1 MKFKILSKDD
11 LSHLE
16 EELKHF
22 LIANGVSNEEWIDM
36 NENNPDKAIDLV
48 ELFSDVV
55 YQKVFEQ
62 LKFVEH
68 QSKDALLVFKCD
80 KEEIRLIGVNVK
92 KGMPGDLSSPEKIQ
106 ETMKDHVESL
116 EIFRSVKPYSKDRE
130 MEVFKMVESGCVN
143 SHEAFW
149 IQLEKLFN

>member
-22 LIANGVSNEEWIDM
+22 LIANGVSNEEWISM
-36 NENNPDKAIDLV
+36 NETNPDKAIDLV

-62 LKFVEH
+62 LKFVVH
-68 QSKDALLVFKCD
+68 Q
-80 KEEIRLIGVNVK
+80 
-92 KGMPGDLSSPEKIQ
+92 
-106 ETMKDHVESL
+106 
-116 EIFRSVKPYSKDRE
+116 
-130 MEVFKMVESGCVN
+130 
-143 SHEAFW
+143 
-149 IQLEKLFN
+149 